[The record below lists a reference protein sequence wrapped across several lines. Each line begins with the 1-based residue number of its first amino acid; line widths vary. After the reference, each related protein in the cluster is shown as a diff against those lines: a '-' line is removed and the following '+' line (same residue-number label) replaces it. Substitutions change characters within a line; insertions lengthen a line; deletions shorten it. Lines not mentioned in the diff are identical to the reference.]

1 VVDRSLANSRKV
13 RTFRSGPYL
22 NNLFRE
28 AQERMDELELAEI
41 CARLKLAREQAGLS
55 QEAIGEMLDPPVGQR
70 AVANYEKVRVPWRY
84 LSQWAEITGTTRP
97 WLIHGEQAAELPEA
111 VERRL
116 AGLEARMEGLEAKA
130 SAIDERMAQGFG
142 HVETLLGDVVAR
154 RPRPRRAKAR

>member
-1 VVDRSLANSRKV
+1 MVGRSLAKARKD

-70 AVANYEKVRVPWRY
+70 AVANYEKSRVPWRY
-84 LSQWAEITGTTRP
+84 LGQWAEITGTTRP
-97 WLIHGEQAAELPEA
+97 WLMHGEQAAELPEA

-116 AGLEARMEGLEAKA
+116 AGLEARLGALEAKVA
-130 SAIDERMAQGFG
+130 ALDERMAEGFE
-142 HVETLLGDVVAR
+142 HVETLLDDLAAR
-154 RPRPRRAKAR
+154 LPRPRRAKAT